1 MHYIS
6 GKISDTIIRKQ
17 IKMNTEPW
25 IVQELCDL
33 VNNTQSMEKQN
44 EVRKAMV
51 LKIDSNTKSMLLT
64 DGNATITAFID
75 IDLMLYFQMLLHQP
89 NQENYPI
96 IELKKYYFA
105 ITTAKDRMTVKKGIL
120 YSSLFFYWNRG

>member
-1 MHYIS
+1 
-6 GKISDTIIRKQ
+6 
-17 IKMNTEPW
+17 MNTEPW

-105 ITTAKDRMTVKKGIL
+105 ITTAKDRMTVMKGIL